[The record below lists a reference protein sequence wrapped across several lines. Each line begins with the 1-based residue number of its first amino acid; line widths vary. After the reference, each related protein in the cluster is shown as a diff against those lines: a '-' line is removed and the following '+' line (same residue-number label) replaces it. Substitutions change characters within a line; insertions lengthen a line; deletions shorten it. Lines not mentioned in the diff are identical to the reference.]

1 MPIRL
6 PKDPPLVDVPVT
18 QVLWR
23 VHPLAYGPIWFGPAA
38 GDPPKGRFDAPA
50 GEYGACY
57 FGATLGVAILETLV
71 RGLKVPIIP
80 RGELK
85 LRGASSVALA
95 APLRMLQLEGKG
107 LASFGASAH
116 EVAGNDYAP
125 CQDLARRAHETL
137 DDVDG
142 IQFRSR
148 WDTSELCWV
157 LFDRA
162 EAKLGAVLGTQ
173 RLDDPAVVRAALLP
187 YRHVGVS

>member
-23 VHPLAYGPIWFGPAA
+23 VHPLAYGPVWFGPAK

-57 FGATLGVAILETLV
+57 FGATLGVSILETLV

-80 RGELK
+80 RSELK
-85 LRGASSVALA
+85 LRGGSSVALA

-107 LASFGASAH
+107 LASFGLSAH

-125 CQDLARRAHETL
+125 CPDLARRVHETL

-148 WDTSELCWV
+148 WDTSELCWI
-157 LFDRA
+157 LFGRA
-162 EAKLGAVLGTQ
+162 EAKLGSVLGTQ
-173 RLDDPAVVRAALLP
+173 RLDDPAVVRPALLP
-187 YRHVGVS
+187 YRHVAVS

>member
-6 PKDPPLVDVPVT
+6 PKDPPLVDVPMT

-23 VHPLAYGPIWFGPAA
+23 VHPLAYGPLWFGPAG
-38 GDPPKGRFDAPA
+38 GDPPKGRFDAPS

-57 FGATLGVAILETLV
+57 FGASLGVSILETLV

-80 RGELK
+80 RSEVK
-85 LRGASSVALA
+85 LRGASSVSLA

-107 LASFGASAH
+107 LASFGVSAH
-116 EVAGNDYAP
+116 EVAGNDYTP
-125 CQDLARRAHETL
+125 CQDLARRAHAKL

-148 WDTSELCWV
+148 WDTSELCWM

-173 RLDDPAVVRAALLP
+173 RLDDPAVVRPALLP
-187 YRHVGVS
+187 YRHVGVI